1 VLDPISSEE
10 ILVFY
15 SFICGLGL
23 NLWWAFRFVK
33 KLFSDTHSTQVEDA
47 L

>member
-1 VLDPISSEE
+1 MLYSISPVE

-15 SFICGLGL
+15 LFICGLGL

-33 KLFSDTHSTQVEDA
+33 KLFSDTHSTQLEDA

>member
-1 VLDPISSEE
+1 VLDPTGPIE

-15 SFICGLGL
+15 LFTCGLGL

-33 KLFSDTHSTQVEDA
+33 KLFSDTHSTQLEDA